1 MSRGGIR
8 SLAALLATLLAALL
22 LAACGGSSDS
32 SGGSGG
38 RSTAEQSEGPQ
49 AGDAGESESEG
60 KGATGG
66 SSGGRG
72 SGKAAE
78 KKKPDVATP
87 LKVSGGG
94 SRQFTVKGGDNSI
107 QEFGDEAD
115 QSELQEAAEAVHG
128 FFVARAEGRWAD
140 ACAHLSASLLD
151 QLGRLAEKSARP
163 NCASFLASFTTRL
176 PPSTWR
182 EITTVDAG
190 SLRHEDERAF
200 LIYFGAPEKT
210 VYAMPLAEEDGEWK
224 VGALS
229 GDALSG

>member
-8 SLAALLATLLAALL
+8 PLAALLGTLLAALL
-22 LAACGGSSDS
+22 LAACGGSSNS
-32 SGGSGG
+32 GSTSGGEAGG
-38 RSTAEQSEGPQ
+38 QSTADRGESSQ

-60 KGATGG
+60 KEAGG
-66 SSGGRG
+66 GKG
-72 SGKAAE
+72 SGKAEA

-87 LKVSGGG
+87 LEVSGGG
-94 SRQFTVKGGDNSI
+94 SRQFAVKGGDNSI
-107 QEFGDEAD
+107 QEFGDEGD
-115 QSELQEAAEAVHG
+115 ESELQEAAEAVHG

-140 ACAHLSASLLD
+140 ACSHLSADLLD
-151 QLGRLAEKSARP
+151 QLGHLAEKSERP
-163 NCASFLASFTTRL
+163 NCASFLASFTTQL

-190 SLRHEDERAF
+190 SLRHEDEQAF
-200 LIYFGAPEKT
+200 LIYYGAPEKT